1 MCWPI
6 GKAER
11 RYDGVTHID
20 VDHIGERAIAGIQEL
35 SSRSDIAISTLGYY
49 PNPLAPDPKEATLA
63 VAHLKKV
70 IVAAEALGV
79 PVVGTFVGRDWT
91 RSVEDNWPRFLQLWP
106 DLIMFAEDHGI
117 RIAVENCPMLFTRDE
132 WPGGKNLATSPS
144 V

>member
-1 MCWPI
+1 
-6 GKAER
+6 
-11 RYDGVTHID
+11 
-20 VDHIGERAIAGIQEL
+20 
-35 SSRSDIAISTLGYY
+35 LGYY